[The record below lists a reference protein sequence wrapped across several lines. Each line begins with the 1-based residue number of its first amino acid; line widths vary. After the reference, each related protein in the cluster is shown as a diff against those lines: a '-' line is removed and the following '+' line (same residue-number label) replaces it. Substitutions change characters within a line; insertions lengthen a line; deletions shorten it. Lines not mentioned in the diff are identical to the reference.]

1 MARKMMKLM
10 TLPKKLPPQ
19 DAMVSASG
27 DADVSSMLTDGAPSR
42 SAVVGTR
49 MTTMAVMVA
58 PMAAPPIL
66 AFAFLVSSEKMITLP
81 KPW

>member
-1 MARKMMKLM
+1 MKLM

-19 DAMVSASG
+19 AATVSASG
-27 DADVSSMLTDGAPSR
+27 AADVSSMSTDGAPMR
-42 SAVVGTR
+42 RAVVGTR
-49 MTTMAVMVA
+49 MTTMAVAVA

-66 AFAFLVSSEKMITLP
+66 AFALLVSSEKMITLP

>member
-1 MARKMMKLM
+1 MKLM

-19 DAMVSASG
+19 EAIVSASG
-27 DADVSSMLTDGAPSR
+27 DAEVSSTLTLGAPR
-42 SAVVGTR
+42 RIAVVGTR

-58 PMAAPPIL
+58 PIAAPPTL
-66 AFAFLVSSEKMITLP
+66 DFAFLVSSEKMITLP